1 MAINNKDKE
10 EMIDNDDLSI
20 NLDNLDLPEIPD
32 FEDDFSDF
40 TFQENQESNT
50 NEVSELNNNAQDK
63 TQSIDEIEVG
73 QEIEDIELKPLSEEN
88 IQVEQDESTT
98 LSNEELENIL
108 DVESIELKDV
118 EEQKLEEESH
128 PEEIK
133 IEPIEIDVADDTT
146 SISESPNLEEL
157 QSTDLDQDIPEES
170 ISLTEKELD
179 DILGEG
185 IQEES
190 ILHTETQEDDILK
203 IQDEDL
209 VKKIVPDSEVEE
221 KEQELEEEGGT
232 IETHLPPLSEVE
244 AEDETISLTPEELEG
259 IISNEEIEE
268 ISDQLSEEFD
278 EQKDAVSEQ
287 ELESIEIPEP
297 IIEENEESEESKKS
311 EENETISLT
320 DDELHNIL
328 DDVTENISSE
338 PTIPEPEIYEVPSEN
353 REQLAD
359 NLQKET
365 GLKKEELKKII
376 SYLDSLFDKLPE
388 EAIREFSKSE
398 YFNLYKKVIEVLE
411 IYPKE

>member
-1 MAINNKDKE
+1 MALNNKDQE

-32 FEDDFSDF
+32 LEDNFSDF
-40 TFQENQESNT
+40 NFQLEQENREQ
-50 NEVSELNNNAQDK
+50 EVSELNQNNLDK
-63 TQSIDEIEVG
+63 TQSIDEIEVNE
-73 QEIEDIELKPLSEEN
+73 EIEDLKLKPISDEDIQIEN
-88 IQVEQDESTT
+88 DESTT

-108 DVESIELKDV
+108 DVESIELKDDKSNEV
-118 EEQKLEEESH
+118 EALQENDNDI
-128 PEEIK
+128 EEIK
-133 IEPIEIDVADDTT
+133 LEPIEIDVADDTN
-146 SISESPNLEEL
+146 SISELPKVEDL
-157 QSTDLDQDIPEES
+157 QFNNIDQEIAEES

-185 IQEES
+185 IQEDS
-190 ILHTETQEDDILK
+190 ILQTETKDDSILK

-209 VKKIVPDSEVEE
+209 VKKIIPDSDVEE
-221 KEQELEEEGGT
+221 KEQKLEEEN
-232 IETHLPPLSEVE
+232 THLPPLYEVE
-244 AEDETISLTPEELEG
+244 AEDETISLTSEELEN
-259 IISNEEIEE
+259 IVSSEEIEE

-278 EQKDAVSEQ
+278 EQKEVVSDQ
-287 ELESIEIPEP
+287 ELKSIEIPKP
-297 IIEENEESEESKKS
+297 IFEEN

-359 NLQKET
+359 DLQKET